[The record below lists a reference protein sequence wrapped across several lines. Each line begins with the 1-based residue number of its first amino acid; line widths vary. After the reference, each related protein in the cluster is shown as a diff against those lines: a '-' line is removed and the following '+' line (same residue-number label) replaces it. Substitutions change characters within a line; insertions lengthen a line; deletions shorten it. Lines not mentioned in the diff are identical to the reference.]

1 MILRCLLNNPRE
13 KYFMRTLFIFIA
25 WAALAA
31 PVSAQSVLQL
41 YGKTGYLGEYELS
54 GTVSE
59 QIPYGGREFS
69 GPLVIKHVGLCTH
82 TGPQETT
89 SPIKL
94 QIEGASQRV
103 TATLVFEGAQCT
115 YRGVLTESYHGFM
128 DCGNQTSLPLRLWT
142 K

>member
-1 MILRCLLNNPRE
+1 
-13 KYFMRTLFIFIA
+13 MRTFLVFVA
-25 WAALAA
+25 LVALAE
-31 PVSAQSVLQL
+31 PGGAQSMLEL

-59 QIPYGGREFS
+59 QSSNGRTEYS

-82 TGPQETT
+82 SGPPETI
-89 SPIKL
+89 SQIRL
-94 QIEGASQRV
+94 QIEKPSQRV
-103 TATLVFEGAQCT
+103 MAALVFDGVECT

-128 DCGNQTSLPLRLWT
+128 DCADQTSVPLRLWT

>member
-1 MILRCLLNNPRE
+1 M
-13 KYFMRTLFIFIA
+13 TDQD
-25 WAALAA
+25 LA
-31 PVSAQSVLQL
+31 PDDPAQSVLQL

-59 QIPYGGREFS
+59 QIPYGRREFS

-82 TGPQETT
+82 TGPRETT

-94 QIEGASQRV
+94 EIEGSSHV
-103 TATLVFEGAQCT
+103 TATLVLERAQCT
-115 YRGVLTESYHGFM
+115 YRGVLMESNDGFM
-128 DCGNQTSLPLRLWT
+128 DCADQTSLPLRLWT